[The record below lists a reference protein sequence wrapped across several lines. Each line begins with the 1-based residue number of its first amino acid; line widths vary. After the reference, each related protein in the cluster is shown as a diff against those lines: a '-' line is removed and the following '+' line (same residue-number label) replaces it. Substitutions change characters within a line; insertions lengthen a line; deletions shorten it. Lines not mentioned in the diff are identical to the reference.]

1 MKQGGNCMHT
11 FQPYPIGLLE
21 INPFTKIS
29 KEWALVTAGT
39 KAKSNTMTV
48 SWGGAGELW
57 GKNVAFIFIR
67 ESRYTKEFIDR
78 GEFFTVSFL
87 DEEYR
92 DALQYCGANS
102 GRKEDKWSGAHLT
115 PSYRHGIPYPD
126 EANLVVICSKMA
138 AVPLT
143 ENTFISPDI
152 KTKWYADGD
161 MHTMYIGEIVEVMAR

>member
-1 MKQGGNCMHT
+1 MHT

-29 KEWALVTAGT
+29 KDWALVTAGS
-39 KAKSNTMTV
+39 KSKSNFMTI

-67 ESRYTKEFIDR
+67 DSRYTKEFIDR

-92 DALQYCGANS
+92 DVLNY
-102 GRKEDKWSGAHLT
+102 SGAHSGRDVDKWAATKLT
-115 PSYRHGIPYPD
+115 PAYLHGIPYPD
-126 EANLVVICSKMA
+126 EANLVVVCSKMA
-138 AVPLT
+138 AVPITEDTFLT
-143 ENTFISPDI
+143 PEI
-152 KTKWYADGD
+152 KSKWYANND
-161 MHTMYIGEIVEVMAR
+161 MHTMYVGEIVEVMAR